1 MTTWPWRRVG
11 ERRSRRAKARRATFR
26 PRVEELEG
34 RLAPSADMLTYHNG
48 NANHGKSQSETILT
62 PSNVNAATFGK
73 RFSTPVDGFVYAQP
87 LYKTGVIISTGPS
100 AGTTHDAVYVATEHD
115 SVYVLDGTSGQVL
128 WQTSFLNPSAGV
140 SSVPSADVHG
150 VVLPE
155 IGITST
161 PVIDPSTNTLY
172 VMAYTKEVVGTTN
185 NYVYRLH
192 ALDIRSGQEQ
202 FGGPLLVADT
212 AYDGTNF
219 TFVSGPTVNGT
230 GAGGSGGKVPFNAVR
245 ELQRPGLTLVNG
257 QVYVAFGS
265 HDDLGPTHGWL
276 LGFSAGSGQ
285 LKLTAAFNTTPNGGL
300 GSIWQSGGKV
310 AADTSGFLYLETG
323 NGTFDTT
330 LNSSHFPSKGD
341 YGDSFLKLAVDSSS
355 SPSHQNINGWGLKVV
370 DYFTPFNQQALA
382 AADADLGSGAPLVFP
397 GSVGNSIHPNLLI
410 GGGKDG
416 TLYVIDRNN
425 MGKFDPA
432 RDHVVQEVH
441 GLFGQGVWGPPVYIN
456 NSVYIA
462 GSNLTNNT
470 GKMFSI
476 SNAKLSSPTSQTTDV
491 FGFQG
496 SVPTLSANVTSNVIL
511 WTLDRASGQLRA
523 YDGSNLGTELYTSAQ
538 AANKR
543 DAIGIIVK
551 FTTPTVANG
560 FVYVGTTNALVA
572 YGLLSPKRAGAAAPA
587 DEPSLTS
594 VVPAFDTATSALHSA
609 AAGGSSAVSAPLP
622 SPGSTAPNDAGRATQ
637 ASAAG
642 SGSTPQ
648 TPPLRRARVLRP
660 TPALQRSSLWDDSL

>member
-1 MTTWPWRRVG
+1 MSTWSWKRVG
-11 ERRSRRAKARRATFR
+11 ERNSRRVKVRRWTFQ

-34 RLAPSADMLTYHNG
+34 RLAPSVDMLTYHNG

-62 PSNVNAATFGK
+62 PSNVNASTFGK

-87 LYKTGVIISTGPS
+87 LYKTAVKISTGPS
-100 AGTTHDAVYVATEHD
+100 AGTTHNVVYVATEHD
-115 SVYVLDGTSGQVL
+115 SVYALDGASGQIL

-140 SSVPSADVHG
+140 STVPSADVHG
-150 VVLPE
+150 VILPE

-161 PVIDPSTNTLY
+161 PVIDPATNTLY
-172 VMAYTKEVVGTTN
+172 VMAYTKEVVGTTS

-192 ALDIRSGQEQ
+192 ALDITSGQEQ

-219 TFVSGPTVNGT
+219 TFVSGPTVNGI

-257 QVYVAFGS
+257 QVYAAFGS
-265 HDDLGPTHGWL
+265 HNDLNPTHGWL
-276 LGFSAGSGQ
+276 LGFSAGSRQ
-285 LKLTAAFNTTPNGGL
+285 LRLTAAFNTTPNGGL

-310 AADTSGFLYLETG
+310 AADTNGFLYLETG

-341 YGDSFLKLAVDSSS
+341 YGDSFVKLAVDSSS
-355 SPSHQNINGWGLKVV
+355 TPSHQNINGWGLKVV

-382 AADADLGSGAPLVFP
+382 ATDADLGSGAPLVFP
-397 GSVGNSIHPNLLI
+397 GSVGSSSHPNLLI

-416 TLYVIDRNN
+416 TLYVIDRDN
-425 MGKFDPA
+425 MGKFDPT

-476 SNAKLSSPTSQTTDV
+476 SSAKLSLPTSQTTDT
-491 FGFQG
+491 FGFEG

-511 WTLDRASGQLRA
+511 WTLDRTSEQLRA
-523 YDGSNLGTELYTSAQ
+523 YDGSNLGTELYTSVQ
-538 AANKR
+538 APNRR
-543 DAIGIIVK
+543 DAVGLVVK

-572 YGLLSPKRAGAAAPA
+572 YGLLAPKTAGAVGLA
-587 DEPSLTS
+587 DQLTS
-594 VVPAFDTATSALHSA
+594 AVPIFDA
-609 AAGGSSAVSAPLP
+609 AASKLHPAVGTSTPASAPTR
-622 SPGSTAPNDAGRATQ
+622 SDGTTAADDSARSVQ
-637 ASAAG
+637 ASAG
-642 SGSTPQ
+642 PDLTHQ
-648 TPPLRRARVLRP
+648 TLTLRGARVLRP
-660 TPALQRSSLWDDSL
+660 TLALERSSVWDDSL